1 MAARKLVKR
10 AWAGALAEAVAGAGF
25 GAVGVAV
32 AVAEELCSIS
42 TAEHGGVTSERV
54 CRWDA
59 A

>member
-1 MAARKLVKR
+1 VP
-10 AWAGALAEAVAGAGF
+10 GAGF
-25 GAVGVAV
+25 GAVGVAVAV